1 MNESSR
7 PMRGY
12 FIVFDGPD
20 KCGKSTQ
27 HRLLCDYLFD
37 HPADTNKFI
46 QVLRGR
52 EPHNTP
58 QGLEIRRRLEN
69 REFDNETFFELFVG
83 DRKTHVQNTILPNM
97 NAGTIVALDRYY
109 FATWAYQVS
118 NGVSKER
125 FWQAHKGMPVPDITF
140 FIDTPADVRL
150 KRMGLCGDGFDTKY
164 ELQKRLDGI
173 YKDMVGEFKDH
184 NIHMINGNRPPTAVF
199 EDIKKYIDALIF
211 PQVKQ

>member
-1 MNESSR
+1 ML
-7 PMRGY
+7 
-12 FIVFDGPD
+12 DGPD

-37 HPADTNKFI
+37 HPKDQNKFI

-58 QGLEIRRRLEN
+58 QGQEIRRRLEA
-69 REFDNETFFELFVG
+69 REFDNDVFFELFVE
-83 DRKTHVQNTILPNM
+83 DRKTHVNETILPNLR
-97 NAGTIVALDRYY
+97 AGNVVALDRYY

-125 FWQAHKGMPVPDITF
+125 FWEAHKGMPVPDMTF

-150 KRMGLCGDGFDTKY
+150 RRMGLSGDGFDTKY

-173 YKDMVGEFKDH
+173 YKDMVREFKDH
-184 NIHMINGNRPPTAVF
+184 VIYVIDGNRSPEQVF
-199 EDIKKYIDALIF
+199 EDIKRRVDGLIF
-211 PQVKQ
+211 PGVKQ